1 LIIFI
6 TAQPEHPTKLQIIQT
21 LDSTHIPYEVVNPS
35 ISWWKLRKKLRNF
48 PDPLCLVS
56 PDHPRI
62 FLLCKFLKNTEYMV
76 INSSEITLLCRYR
89 IAISLK
95 IQDLITQYKITRPN
109 APIHIPDPRY
119 FQNPKQMQSALKSS
133 DYPIVI
139 KYPVNHTGIHY
150 VNMINEDDINSIPR
164 FFNRCGL
171 YIEKF
176 INAQEN
182 LLKCYDFGDLVITQQ
197 ESNRQSLY
205 RALNSTPETYKSRKH
220 RKTIE
225 TPSEIEAFTHY
236 IAKELG
242 IMIFGMD
249 FLITDANNYWLVDFN
264 DFPGA
269 RGIEDAGEIIANF
282 RVFCKAKRG

>member
-6 TAQPEHPTKLQIIQT
+6 TAQPDHPTKQQIIHT
-21 LDSTHIPYEVVNPS
+21 LDNSHIPFEVVHPT
-35 ISWWKLRKKLRNF
+35 ISWWMLRKKLRNT
-48 PDPLCLVS
+48 PNPLCLIT

-62 FLLCKFLKNTEYMV
+62 FNLCKSLTNTNYRIV
-76 INSSEITLLCRYR
+76 NSPYITLLCKNR
-89 IAISLK
+89 ISISLR
-95 IQDLITQYKITRPN
+95 IQHLLSQYKQTNPT

-119 FQNPKQMQSALKSS
+119 YQNPNRLGNALKLS
-133 DYPIVI
+133 DFPIVI

-150 VNMINEDDINSIPR
+150 VNMIQAHEIDTIPR
-164 FFNRCGL
+164 FFKKCGV

-176 INAQEN
+176 IEAQDN
-182 LLKCYDFGDLVITQQ
+182 LLKCYNFGDIVITQQ

-205 RALNSTPETYKSRKH
+205 RARTATSETYKSRKH
-220 RKTIE
+220 RKTIK
-225 TPSEIEAFTHY
+225 TPSEIEAITRY

-249 FLITDANNYWLVDFN
+249 FLITKDENYWLVDFN

-269 RGIEDAGEIIANF
+269 RGIENAGEIIANILI
-282 RVFCKAKRG
+282 REKNKAI